1 MGKANLFHHPSGRDI
16 AGSVKRCV
24 NDCNLVLHLVNGLLV
39 HNLGLYLGN
48 VLIVDFFANDF
59 VFACCQCRGLV
70 RGLNRGQIL
79 YGQHLVGNALVM
91 GRGELGAVL
100 PVYLVAVVFRRVMAC
115 RDINS
120 CNAPQLTHCKGK
132 LRSGTQGLELICL
145 DSVGC
150 QGHGCFHGKFR

>member
-1 MGKANLFHHPSGRDI
+1 MIDDYQELLRILKRLDTVIQTQFPAYTPVSYTHLDVYKRQ
-16 AGSVKRCV
+16 VKRCV

-70 RGLNRGQIL
+70 RGLNCGQIL
-79 YGQHLVGNALVM
+79 YGQYLVGNALVM

-100 PVYLVAVVFRRVMAC
+100 PVYQMC
-115 RDINS
+115 IRDR
-120 CNAPQLTHCKGK
+120 P
-132 LRSGTQGLELICL
+132 
-145 DSVGC
+145 
-150 QGHGCFHGKFR
+150 